1 MPFETSNPDPR
12 TVTFSPS
19 GFSRVVVLTTSRA
32 RDTGAEVLGIV
43 DELTLTVVGEEA
55 RGTTVDVTD
64 DASPVGTTE
73 SVLGEVVTAPADV
86 VAGIGSAASVVDG
99 AADAVAVGP
108 SAVAGSAFSPVEHAV
123 TAKYI
128 HTPSPMRTN
137 VRCVHRWPRRIS
149 MPLLLSPMQ
158 RLSRRLVALGTVVV
172 GTVALVTMTTACG
185 ANSAPQTAIGDTV
198 ATTQPP
204 ASASDAPF
212 IIDSTDV
219 ALPVLPPRTPVLP
232 AEVVGADD
240 AAVRV
245 TDVSR
250 IIVLNGAIAE
260 IVVALGFADAIVG
273 RDGTTV
279 LPALQDVT
287 KVSNGHDITT
297 ESILSLAPTLVIGD
311 TRSGPPESIEQLRLA
326 GVPLLIAPEA
336 WTLSSMPDRVTL
348 IATALGVPQSGVD
361 LNAATDASITAALRG
376 TQMLPSVP
384 RVAFLYVRGTASVY
398 LLGGEGSGADE
409 LIAAV
414 GGIDVGKERGL
425 GNYTPL
431 TSEALVSANPD
442 VLLVMTNG
450 LTSVGDLD
458 GLLSLPGIAE
468 TAAAPNRA
476 VVAVDDDLLLSFGPR
491 TGGLIEKLSES
502 FAAVM
507 APR

>member
-19 GFSRVVVLTTSRA
+19 GLSRLVALTTSFA
-32 RDTGAEVLGIV
+32 RDAGEEVPGIV
-43 DELTLTVVGEEA
+43 DELTIVVDTVDGRAPAEDGSVAVTLVGIDDDTPGTVV
-55 RGTTVDVTD
+55 DVATI
-64 DASPVGTTE
+64 
-73 SVLGEVVTAPADV
+73 V
-86 VAGIGSAASVVDG
+86 VATAGAATAVVE
-99 AADAVAVGP
+99 ADAVTAGVG
-108 SAVAGSAFSPVEHAV
+108 SSVDAGAAFSPAEHAV

-137 VRCVHRWPRRIS
+137 VRWAHRSSRINF

-158 RLSRRLVALGTVVV
+158 RLVRRLVAV
-172 GTVALVTMTTACG
+172 GAVALVTVAAACG
-185 ANSAPQTAIGDTV
+185 AM
-198 ATTQPP
+198 P
-204 ASASDAPF
+204 ASAPSPSTDAPSTAAAAAGGDTDAPV
-212 IIDSTDV
+212 IIDSADV
-219 ALPVLPPRTPVLP
+219 ALPVLASRTPVLP

-240 AAVRV
+240 VAVRV

-250 IIVLNGAIAE
+250 IVVLNGAIAE
-260 IVVALGFADAIVG
+260 IVVALGFADSIVG

-279 LPALQDVT
+279 LPVLQDVT
-287 KVSNGHDITT
+287 KVSNGHDVTT
-297 ESILSLAPTLVIGD
+297 ESILSLSPTLVIGD

-326 GVPLLIAPEA
+326 GVPLLITPEA
-336 WTLSSMPDRVTL
+336 WTLSEMPERVTL
-348 IATALGVPQSGVD
+348 VAAALGVPQSGIE

-376 TQMLPSVP
+376 TQMLPRVP

-414 GGIDVGKERGL
+414 GGIDVGRESGL

-468 TAAAPNRA
+468 TEAARNRA

-491 TGGLIEKLSES
+491 TGGLIERLSES
-502 FAAVM
+502 FAAVVT
-507 APR
+507 PR

>member
-1 MPFETSNPDPR
+1 VPGIIVE
-12 TVTFSPS
+12 
-19 GFSRVVVLTTSRA
+19 LTTAVVADKERA
-32 RDTGAEVLGIV
+32 ATVDDTSGATFDGALDSGLGVLDVVPTSV
-43 DELTLTVVGEEA
+43 DAVTVSAATVVEG
-55 RGTTVDVTD
+55 
-64 DASPVGTTE
+64 
-73 SVLGEVVTAPADV
+73 AD
-86 VAGIGSAASVVDG
+86 
-99 AADAVAVGP
+99 DAVAVGP
-108 SAVAGSAFSPVEHAV
+108 LAVAGSAFSPVEHAV

-128 HTPSPMRTN
+128 HTPSPMRTSA
-137 VRCVHRWPRRIS
+137 RWLHRWLRSNS

-158 RLSRRLVALGTVVV
+158 RFSRRLVAL

-185 ANSAPQTAIGDTV
+185 GNSDTTASSTDTV
-198 ATTQPP
+198 APSQSP
-204 ASASDAPF
+204 ASASEAPV
-212 IIDSTDV
+212 IIDSADV
-219 ALPVLPPRTPVLP
+219 ALPVLPARTPVLP

-240 AAVRV
+240 VAVRV

-279 LPALQDVT
+279 LPALADVT

-326 GVPLLIAPEA
+326 GVPVLITPEA
-336 WTLSSMPDRVTL
+336 WTLSSMPERVTL
-348 IATALGVPQSGVD
+348 VAAALGVPQSGVD
-361 LNAATDASITAALRG
+361 LNAATDASITVALRG
-376 TQMLPSVP
+376 TQTLPSVP

-398 LLGGEGSGADE
+398 LLGGKGSGADE

-468 TAAAPNRA
+468 TTAALNRA

>member
-1 MPFETSNPDPR
+1 MPFETSNPEPR

-19 GFSRVVVLTTSRA
+19 GFNRLVALTRSRP
-32 RDTGAEVLGIV
+32 RDTGAEVPGIV
-43 DELTLTVVGEEA
+43 DELITAVVAGEGRAAAVDDTAAATLDCTPGSALGAVVA
-55 RGTTVDVTD
+55 DPTTVDVG
-64 DASPVGTTE
+64 AGSP
-73 SVLGEVVTAPADV
+73 
-86 VAGIGSAASVVDG
+86 ASVVDG
-99 AADAVAVGP
+99 ADDAVAAG
-108 SAVAGSAFSPVEHAV
+108 STAVAGSAFSPAEHAV

-137 VRCVHRWPRRIS
+137 VRWLHRWPRRNS

-158 RLSRRLVALGTVVV
+158 RLSRRFVALA
-172 GTVALVTMTTACG
+172 TVALVTMTTACG
-185 ANSAPQTAIGDTV
+185 ASSASNPGSTTSPADTV
-198 ATTQPP
+198 APTQSP
-204 ASASDAPF
+204 ASPSDAPF
-212 IIDSTDV
+212 IIDSADV
-219 ALPVLPPRTPVLP
+219 ALPVLASRTPVLP
-232 AEVVGADD
+232 ADVVGADD
-240 AAVRV
+240 VAVRV

-279 LPALQDVT
+279 LPALQNVT

-336 WTLSSMPDRVTL
+336 WTLSSMPERVTL
-348 IATALGVPQSGVD
+348 VAEALGVPQSGVD

-414 GGIDVGKERGL
+414 GGIDVGRERGL

-468 TAAAPNRA
+468 TAAARNRA